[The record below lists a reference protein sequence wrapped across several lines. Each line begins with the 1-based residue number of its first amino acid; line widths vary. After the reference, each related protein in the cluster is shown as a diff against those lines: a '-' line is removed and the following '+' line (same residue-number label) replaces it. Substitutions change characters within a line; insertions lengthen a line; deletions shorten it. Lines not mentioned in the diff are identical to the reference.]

1 MAGITFEQMTFKKFI
16 KQNYGTLKDFAEA
29 HGVSVPTAQKYSVD
43 PCSMSVK
50 TMYQIAVKCNISVCD
65 LHGIITKSYE

>member
-1 MAGITFEQMTFKKFI
+1 MAGITFETMTFKKFI
-16 KQNYGTLKDFAEA
+16 KQKYGTLKDFAQA

-50 TMYQIAVKCNISVCD
+50 LFYQIAVKCDISVYA
-65 LHGIITKSYE
+65 LHDIVTQSYE